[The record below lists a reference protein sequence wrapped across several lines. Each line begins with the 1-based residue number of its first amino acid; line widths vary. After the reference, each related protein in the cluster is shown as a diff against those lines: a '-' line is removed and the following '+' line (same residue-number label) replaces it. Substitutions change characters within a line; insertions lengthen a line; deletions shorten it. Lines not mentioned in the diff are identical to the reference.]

1 MAITYTWDCKTV
13 DVHPEENDLQNV
25 VYNVQW
31 KLKGVDGDYSSEKIG
46 MCRVPLSNTEDFI
59 PFENL
64 TNNIVEGW
72 VKAVMGDDDVA
83 VLKSFISSDISEQKT
98 PTSVTMTIGD

>member
-25 VYNVQW
+25 VYNVHW
-31 KLKGVDGDYSSEKIG
+31 KLLGVDGEYSSEKIG
-46 MCRVPLSNTEDFI
+46 MCKVPLSDSEDFI
-59 PFENL
+59 SFGNL
-64 TNNIVEGW
+64 TNDIIKDW
-72 VKAVMGDDDVA
+72 VKAVMGDDEVA
-83 VLKSFISSDISEQKT
+83 VLKGFIEIDISEQKT

>member
-31 KLKGVDGDYSSEKIG
+31 KLKGVDGNYSSEKIG

-83 VLKSFISSDISEQKT
+83 VLKGFIEIDISEQKT
-98 PTSVTMTIGD
+98 PTSVTMTIDN